1 MNARILGLRMAALAA
16 MLSAAGCSQAG
27 AIGDILGGVLG
38 PQGQQG
44 QGQGQGGQVS
54 GEIQG
59 VDTNR
64 GFLQIRTQNGQ
75 TGNVYFDQNTR
86 VVYQQRE
93 YPVTAL
99 ERGDVVAM
107 NIQQDQRGQAY
118 TNYIQVQQSVQ
129 ERSGQTNQGGVYNG
143 GTNQGGVYNGG
154 TSNAAL
160 QRFSGTVGYIDTQ
173 RGVFELRTQNGSAQ
187 VALPYNVNAQVN
199 QRFRSLRSGQT
210 VVVDGRMPAQGRI
223 DLERFVN

>member
-1 MNARILGLRMAALAA
+1 MRARILGLRVAALATL
-16 MLSAAGCSQAG
+16 LSAAGCSQAG
-27 AIGDILGGVLG
+27 AIGDILGGVLA
-38 PQGQQG
+38 PQGQGTGTG
-44 QGQGQGGQVS
+44 QGSQVA

-59 VDTNR
+59 VDTQR
-64 GFLQIRTQNGQ
+64 GILQLRTQSGQ

-86 VVYQQRE
+86 VIYQQRE

-107 NIQQDQRGQAY
+107 SIQQDQRGNAY

-129 ERSGQTNQGGVYNG
+129 ERTGQTTQNGTYNG
-143 GTNQGGVYNGG
+143 GTYNGG
-154 TSNAAL
+154 TSNASV

-173 RGVFELRTQNGSAQ
+173 RGVFELRTQNGAAQ
-187 VALPYNVNAQVN
+187 VALPYNVNSQDN
-199 QRFRSLRSGQT
+199 QRFRSLRSGQNI
-210 VVVDGRMPAQGRI
+210 VVDGRMVAQGRI

>member
-1 MNARILGLRMAALAA
+1 MRARILGLRAAAFAA
-16 MLSAAGCSQAG
+16 MLSAAGCAQAG
-27 AIGDILGGVLG
+27 AIGEILGGVLG

-64 GFLQIRTQNGQ
+64 GFLQIRTQSGQ
-75 TGNVYFDQNTR
+75 TGNVFFDQNTR

-107 NIQQDQRGQAY
+107 NVQQDQRGNAY

-129 ERSGQTNQGGVYNG
+129 DRGGQSSQGGVYNG
-143 GTNQGGVYNGG
+143 GNSG
-154 TSNAAL
+154 AAI
-160 QRFSGTVGYIDTQ
+160 QRFTGTVGYIDTQ

-187 VALPYNVNAQVN
+187 VALPYNVNSQDN
-199 QRFRSLRSGQT
+199 QRFRTLRSGQNVT
-210 VVVDGRMPAQGRI
+210 LEGRMAAQGRI
-223 DLERFVN
+223 DLQRFLN